1 MVQDLGVQL
10 RERRASGRETF
21 QFIEKTRIKHVII
34 NEGFTMC
41 NIVFYMAFILHNNR
55 TKMTIA
61 FKVQHLLAGGT
72 ALTTS
77 PSHSDVVMVSPHL
90 AAPAATPH
98 PVGGGVSKRLGGAE
112 QPD

>member
-1 MVQDLGVQL
+1 MQL

-72 ALTTS
+72 ALTTL
-77 PSHSDVVMVSPHL
+77 SHTLTLVWCHL
-90 AAPAATPH
+90 HFAAPAATPY
-98 PVGGGVSKRLGGAE
+98 PVGGGVSQRLGGAE